1 MPFRHTRSRSDPMR
15 ALRRFVDDH
24 VEPVDRLAEMIF
36 GLVMALGVTGAIRLG
51 GPHLDSRELFAS
63 VLGCNLAWGIVDG
76 VVIVLT
82 RVFER
87 GRIARIVRNA
97 RAAADEDTA
106 VAAIANE
113 FDPEVTGMMTPDER
127 TQFRGL
133 VLSMLGHADPK
144 PTGLQRG
151 DLIRGAAAGLLVIL
165 PTLPVV
171 LPYLFLSTPLTAV
184 RVSSAVALVLLFLI
198 GVRWGRIVG
207 ARGWRI
213 GGSLALLGIALVAMT
228 IALGG

>member
-1 MPFRHTRSRSDPMR
+1 MR
-15 ALRRFVDDH
+15 ALRRFVDVH
-24 VEPVDRLAEMIF
+24 VEPADRLAEMIF

-51 GPHLDSRELFAS
+51 GTRLDSRELFVS

-82 RVFER
+82 RLFER
-87 GRIARIVRNA
+87 GRIARVVRNA
-97 RAAADEDTA
+97 RAAVDEDAA

-113 FDPEVTGMMTPDER
+113 IDPQVTGMMTPDER
-127 TQFRGL
+127 SQFRRL
-133 VLSMLGHADPK
+133 VLSMLGHAQPK
-144 PTGLQRG
+144 PVGLQRG
-151 DLIRGAAAGLLVIL
+151 DLVEGAGAGLLVLL

-171 LPYLFLSTPLTAV
+171 VPYLVFSSPLTAV

-207 ARGWRI
+207 GRGWRI